1 VYIVQECGSF
11 RIFLAQIAKN
21 DLIEMNSVITR
32 NQIIRIL
39 KAEKSFLN
47 KEFGV
52 TRIGIFGSFAKGK
65 ESDESDIDFIVEM
78 KQARFDHLAGLQ
90 IYLEKKFSRKIE
102 IVRKGKN
109 VSGRFAIRLEN
120 EAIYA

>member
-1 VYIVQECGSF
+1 
-11 RIFLAQIAKN
+11 
-21 DLIEMNSVITR
+21 MNSVITR

-90 IYLEKKFSRKIE
+90 IYLEKKFARKIE

-109 VSGRFAIRLEN
+109 VSGRLAIRLEN